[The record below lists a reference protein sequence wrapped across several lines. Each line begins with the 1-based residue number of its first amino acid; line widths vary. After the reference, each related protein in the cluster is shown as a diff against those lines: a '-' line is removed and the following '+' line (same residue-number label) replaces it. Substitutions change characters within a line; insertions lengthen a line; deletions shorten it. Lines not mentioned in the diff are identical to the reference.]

1 MNALAENLNLRL
13 LAMAL
18 GFWQVALAASAADQ
32 SPQTDWLKDARIGV
46 FMHFLPGDAAQ
57 FAKVN
62 DFDVAAL
69 ATQLDGIGAKYL
81 VFTLGQN
88 SGWFNAPN
96 ATYDRVTGYQ
106 PGERCARRD
115 LPRDLHRALQAKGIR
130 LMLISKPRTS

>member
-1 MNALAENLNLRL
+1 MK
-13 LAMAL
+13 
-18 GFWQVALAASAADQ
+18 QLAAAFLLFIGIVVPVLAAEPATVPTAQ
-32 SPQTDWLKDARIGV
+32 AGPRLADWLKEARIGA

-57 FAKVN
+57 FPKVN

-96 ATYDRVTGYQ
+96 ATYERISGYQ
-106 PGERCARRD
+106 TGERCARRD
-115 LPRDLHRALQAKGIR
+115 LPRYAR
-130 LMLISKPRTS
+130 ISTH